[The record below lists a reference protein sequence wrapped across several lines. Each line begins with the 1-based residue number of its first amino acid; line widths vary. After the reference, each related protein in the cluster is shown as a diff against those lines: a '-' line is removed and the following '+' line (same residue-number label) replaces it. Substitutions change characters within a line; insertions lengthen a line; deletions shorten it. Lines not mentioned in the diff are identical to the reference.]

1 MSLVM
6 SCMMWLSVFNAF
18 FLVCMLS
25 DVRHDTKTA
34 EEIMQLIDI
43 QLTMFKMHFSLVFKM
58 IPYGE
63 VGGESEGT
71 WGSGKDQDVLFA
83 CVKS

>member
-1 MSLVM
+1 
-6 SCMMWLSVFNAF
+6 MMWLSVFHAF
-18 FLVCMLS
+18 FLVRMLS
-25 DVRHDTKTA
+25 DVWYDTKTA
-34 EEIMQLIDI
+34 VEIMQLIDI
-43 QLTMFKMHFSLVFKM
+43 QLTVFKMHFSLVFKM

-63 VGGESEGT
+63 VGGESGGA